1 MSYDVKIQLC
11 DDDSVIT
18 QIEIE
23 VKDIEHGEQL
33 IAVLSA
39 SLNDCFLE

>member
-33 IAVLSA
+33 ISVLSA